1 MTRPQSLPCHKHPA
15 VLLLT
20 CKSSLPEQHLPQFKE
35 PMVCCKQQH
44 ALVSPCRSPSLPEE
58 YLPQFK
64 ESVKKAGLKWEDFK
78 VTDNS
83 CGPHPEPKGLLAK
96 VGTQPA
102 GVQVLL
108 RLPLY

>member
-1 MTRPQSLPCHKHPA
+1 M
-15 VLLLT
+15 
-20 CKSSLPEQHLPQFKE
+20 LPEQHLPQFKE
-35 PMVCCKQQH
+35 PVVCCKQRQ
-44 ALVSPCRSPSLPEE
+44 ALIPTCRSPSLPEQ

-96 VGTQPA
+96 VSTQPE
-102 GVQVLL
+102 GGQVVV
-108 RLPLY
+108 